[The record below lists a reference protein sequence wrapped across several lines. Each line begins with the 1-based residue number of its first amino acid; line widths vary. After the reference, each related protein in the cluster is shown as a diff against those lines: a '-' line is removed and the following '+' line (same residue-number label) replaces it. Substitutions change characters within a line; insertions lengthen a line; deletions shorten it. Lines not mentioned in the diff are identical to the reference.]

1 LSSLALPRL
10 NGTALYGLAALVAL
24 FELGVTWVS
33 LHPHVP
39 ADYRAYY
46 LDQTTTCLNEPVS
59 GAYSNGAELPTVSG
73 YERLV
78 ATIRVCGFEGP
89 VGDGLHL
96 VGESGRLRFK
106 MLGPQHHLR
115 LMLQMVAVDFTAPK
129 GQDIDVVVN
138 GTPVGSAHVSTGT
151 PQRFSFAIPDA
162 VLSVDGL
169 VDVELKAPDAVK
181 VDPTDS
187 NTRKRSIKLSAV
199 RVG

>member
-1 LSSLALPRL
+1 MSSLALPRVSRA
-10 NGTALYGLAALVAL
+10 ALYSLAALVAL
-24 FELGVTWVS
+24 FELGVSWIS

-46 LDQTTTCLNEPVS
+46 LAQTTTCLNEPVS
-59 GAYSNGAELPTVSG
+59 GAYSNGAEIPTISG

-78 ATIRVCGFEGP
+78 ANIRVCGFEGP

-106 MLGPQHHLR
+106 MLGPQHRLR

-129 GQDIDVVVN
+129 GQEMDVVVN
-138 GTPVGSAHVSTGT
+138 GEPVGSVHVRTGK
-151 PQRFSFAIPDA
+151 PQRFSFAIPDDLLKA
-162 VLSVDGL
+162 DGL

>member
-1 LSSLALPRL
+1 M
-10 NGTALYGLAALVAL
+10 ALYGIAGLVAL

-46 LDQTTTCLNEPVS
+46 LDQSTTCLNEPVS
-59 GAYSNGAELPTVSG
+59 GAYSNGAELPTISG

-106 MLGPQHHLR
+106 MMGTQHNLR
-115 LMLQMVAVDFTAPK
+115 LMLQMVAVDFAGPK
-129 GQDIDVVVN
+129 GQDIDVTAN
-138 GTPVGSAHVSTGT
+138 GEDLGQVHVGTGT
-151 PQRFSFAIPDA
+151 PQRFTFAIPDA
-162 VLSVDGL
+162 DLKADGL
-169 VDVELKAPDAVK
+169 VDVELKAPNALK
-181 VDPTDS
+181 VDPQDS

>member
-1 LSSLALPRL
+1 MSSLALPRVSR
-10 NGTALYGLAALVAL
+10 TVLYGLAALVAL
-24 FELGVTWVS
+24 FELGVSWIS

-46 LDQTTTCLNEPVS
+46 LAQTTTCLNEPVS
-59 GAYSNGAELPTVSG
+59 GAYSNGAEIPTISG

-78 ATIRVCGFEGP
+78 ANIRVCGFEGP

-106 MLGPQHHLR
+106 MMGPQHRLR

-129 GQDIDVVVN
+129 GQEMDVVVN
-138 GTPVGSAHVSTGT
+138 GEPVGSVHVSTGK
-151 PQRFSFAIPDA
+151 PQRFSFAIPDDLLKA
-162 VLSVDGL
+162 DGL

>member
-1 LSSLALPRL
+1 MSSLALPRVSR
-10 NGTALYGLAALVAL
+10 TVLYGLAALVAL
-24 FELGVTWVS
+24 FELGVSWIS

-46 LDQTTTCLNEPVS
+46 LAQTTTCLNEPVS
-59 GAYSNGAELPTVSG
+59 GAYSNGAEIPTISG

-78 ATIRVCGFEGP
+78 ANIRVCGFEGP

-106 MLGPQHHLR
+106 MMGPQHHLR

-129 GQDIDVVVN
+129 GQEMDVVVN
-138 GTPVGSAHVSTGT
+138 GEPVGSVHVSTGK
-151 PQRFSFAIPDA
+151 PQRFSFAIPDDLLKA
-162 VLSVDGL
+162 DGL

>member
-1 LSSLALPRL
+1 LSSLALPRVP
-10 NGTALYGLAALVAL
+10 GTALYGLAALVAL
-24 FELGVTWVS
+24 FELGVTWIS
-33 LHPHVP
+33 LHPNVP

-46 LDQTTTCLNEPVS
+46 LAQTTTCLNEPVS
-59 GAYSNGAELPTVSG
+59 GAYSNGAELPTISG

-106 MLGPQHHLR
+106 MIGPQHNLR
-115 LMLQMVAVDFTAPK
+115 LTLQMVAVDFAGPA
-129 GQDIDVVVN
+129 GQDVDVVVN
-138 GTPVGSAHVSTGT
+138 GDPVGGAHVHTGT
-151 PQRFSFAIPDA
+151 PQRFSFAIPNTA
-162 VLSVDGL
+162 LEPGGL
-169 VDVELKAPDAVK
+169 LDVELKVPEALKVAPQ
-181 VDPTDS
+181 DS

>member
-1 LSSLALPRL
+1 MSSLALPRVSR
-10 NGTALYGLAALVAL
+10 TAIYGLAALVAL
-24 FELGVTWVS
+24 FELGVSWIS

-46 LDQTTTCLNEPVS
+46 LAQTTTCLNEPVS
-59 GAYSNGAELPTVSG
+59 GAYSNGAEIPTISG

-78 ATIRVCGFEGP
+78 ANIRVCGFEGP

-106 MLGPQHHLR
+106 MMGPQHRLR

-129 GQDIDVVVN
+129 GQEMDVVVN
-138 GTPVGSAHVSTGT
+138 GEPVGSVHVSTGK
-151 PQRFSFAIPDA
+151 PQRFSFAIPDDLLKA
-162 VLSVDGL
+162 DGL

>member
-1 LSSLALPRL
+1 M
-10 NGTALYGLAALVAL
+10 LAALVVL
-24 FELGVTWVS
+24 FELGVTWVA

-59 GAYSNGAELPTVSG
+59 GAYSNGAEIRTVSG
-73 YERLV
+73 SERLV
-78 ATIRVCGFEGP
+78 ANIRVCGFEGP

-106 MLGPQHHLR
+106 MMGPQHNLR
-115 LMLQMVAVDFTAPK
+115 LMLQMVAVDFAGPK
-129 GQDIDVVVN
+129 GQAIDVVVN
-138 GTPVGSAHVSTGT
+138 GDSVGSAQVEMGK
-151 PQRFSFAIPDA
+151 PQRFTFAIPDA
-162 VLSVDGL
+162 ALKPDGL
-169 VDVELKAPDAVK
+169 VDVELKAPQAVK

>member
-1 LSSLALPRL
+1 MSSLTLPRIS
-10 NGTALYGLAALVAL
+10 GTALYGLAALVAL
-24 FELGVTWVS
+24 FEAGVLWTS

-46 LDQTTTCLNEPVS
+46 LDQSTTCLNEPVS
-59 GAYSNGAELPTVSG
+59 GAYSNGAEIRTVSG
-73 YERLV
+73 SERLV
-78 ATIRVCGFEGP
+78 ANIRVCGFEGP

-106 MLGPQHHLR
+106 MMGPQHNLR
-115 LMLQMVAVDFTAPK
+115 LTLQMVAVDFSAPK
-129 GQDIDVVVN
+129 GQEVDVEVN
-138 GTPVGSAHVSTGT
+138 GTPVGSAHVDAGT
-151 PQRFSFAIPDA
+151 PQRFNFAIPDA
-162 VLSVDGL
+162 VLKADGL
-169 VDVELKAPDAVK
+169 VDVELKVPRALK

>member
-1 LSSLALPRL
+1 MSSLALPRF
-10 NGTALYGLAALVAL
+10 NRTTLYGLAGLVAL
-24 FELGVTWVS
+24 FELGVTWIS

-39 ADYRAYY
+39 PDYRAYY
-46 LDQTTTCLNEPVS
+46 LDQSTTCLNEPVS

-106 MLGPQHHLR
+106 MMGPQHNLHLS
-115 LMLQMVAVDFTAPK
+115 LQMVAVDFAGPE
-129 GQDIDVVVN
+129 GQAIDVVVN
-138 GTPVGSAHVSTGT
+138 GEPVGTAQVEMGK
-151 PQRFSFAIPDA
+151 PQRFSFAIPNS
-162 VLSVDGL
+162 LLKPDGL

-187 NTRKRSIKLSAV
+187 NTRKRSIKLSSV

>member
-33 LHPHVP
+33 LRPHVP

-59 GAYSNGAELPTVSG
+59 GAYSDGAELPTVSG